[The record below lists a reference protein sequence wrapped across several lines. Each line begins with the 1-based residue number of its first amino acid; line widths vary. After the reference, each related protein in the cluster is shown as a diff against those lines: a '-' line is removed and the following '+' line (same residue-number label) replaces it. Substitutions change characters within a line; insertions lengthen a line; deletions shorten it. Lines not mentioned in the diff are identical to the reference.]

1 MAAKFAFGA
10 DLARHP
16 RHFRGKGPELID
28 HGVHC
33 LGRAQKCAFQRT
45 SFDLCLHRLGEIAF
59 CDRADHAR
67 HLTSWMNQI
76 VDERVDRSN
85 RSRPAIRNIANS
97 RPLRDATLFAHDAA
111 DAIELP
117 RHLLVGRDHI
127 VECVGDLATD
137 PGPIVGKASREIPPL
152 KSAQRGKELL
162 RVNTISV
169 QARAIMFFAKQQRRR
184 IILFH
189 KGGAVDSRLRYP
201 NSPTRHIGPPR
212 PRCR

>member
-137 PGPIVGKASREIPPL
+137 PGPIVGKASREVAAF
-152 KSAQRGKELL
+152 KRAQRRKELL

-169 QARAIMFFAKQQRRR
+169 QARAIMFVTQECRRMILLHRGGRPVDRMLR
-184 IILFH
+184 I
-189 KGGAVDSRLRYP
+189 P
-201 NSPTRHIGPPR
+201 NSPPGNADSAHYRR
-212 PRCR
+212 R